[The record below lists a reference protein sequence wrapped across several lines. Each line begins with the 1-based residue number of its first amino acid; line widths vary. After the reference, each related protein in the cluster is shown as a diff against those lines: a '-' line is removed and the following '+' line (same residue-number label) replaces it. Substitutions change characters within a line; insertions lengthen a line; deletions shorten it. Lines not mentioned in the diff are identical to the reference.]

1 MSFLPSD
8 AITVLPGIG
17 PARAKSFEKPGLST
31 LGDLLSWFPRDYED
45 RRRSVTIGDARP
57 GTAVCITAT
66 VASQPHLARIRA
78 GLELVK
84 VKTVDDT
91 GVLDLTF
98 FNQSYLKNALAVGES
113 YIFYGTVEQTGKRK
127 SMTNPTFEPE
137 RNAGQT
143 TRAIVPIYPLTA
155 GISNKLLAGSIRR
168 VLAAGLRLPED
179 PLPEEIRREYHL
191 VDPETAYRWI
201 HCPGSFEEIEA
212 ARQRLV
218 FEELFFLSIGL
229 CRLKGRRDHAQGPV
243 CGAGSLEDFT
253 ACLPFSLTGAQRRA
267 AEECA
272 ANLRSGTPMNRLIQG
287 DVGSG
292 KTVVAAAAVYLAAK
306 SGYQSALMAPTEI
319 LAKQHYRTLSGL
331 LEPAG
336 IRVALLTGS
345 TKSKERRDLNERLQ
359 LGMVDLLIGTHALI
373 SDPVTFSALGLVITD
388 EQHRFGVNQRAAL
401 TGKGLHPHVL
411 VMSATPIPRTL
422 ALMIYG
428 DLDVSTID
436 ELPPGRQP
444 VDTFRVHTDKRQ
456 RMYGFVRKQ
465 VEEGHQVYIVCPSI
479 EEPPRAGPT
488 TAYSGPE
495 LKSVTEHCKELQAR
509 IFPDLRVDLVHGK
522 MESKDRERVM
532 AAFAAGELDILVST
546 SVIEV
551 GVDVPNATLMIVENA
566 ERFGLSQLHQLR
578 GRVGRGSAKSYC
590 VLVSDANNQE
600 ATQRLKVLCASN
612 DGFQISQ
619 EDLKLRGPG
628 DFFGSRQHGLPQ
640 LKVAD
645 LAGDTRVLKDA
656 RDAARKILA
665 RDPALEQPEHS
676 PIRQKV
682 LALFE
687 ENPDIFN

>member
-1 MSFLPSD
+1 MTFLLSD

-17 PARAKSFEKPGLST
+17 PARAKIFEKLGLT
-31 LGDLLSWFPRDYED
+31 TIGDLLSWFPRNYED
-45 RRRSVTIGDARP
+45 RRSAVTIGDAKP
-57 GTAVCITAT
+57 GTSVCITAM
-66 VASQPHLARIRA
+66 VASQPHLSRLRT

-84 VKTVDDT
+84 AKAVDDT
-91 GVLDLTF
+91 GVLELTF
-98 FNQSYLKNALAVGES
+98 FNQSYLKKTLSVGKS
-113 YIFYGTVEQTGKRK
+113 YVFYGTVEQAGDRK
-127 SMTNPTFEPE
+127 AMTNPVFEPE
-137 RNAGQT
+137 ASAGQVT
-143 TRAIVPIYPLTA
+143 GVIVPIYPLTA
-155 GISNKLLAGSIRR
+155 GLSNKQLAGSIHR
-168 VLAAGLRLPED
+168 VLAEGIRAPED
-179 PLPEEIRREYHL
+179 PLPDSIRRQYGL
-191 VDPETAYRWI
+191 IDVETAYRWI
-201 HCPGSFEEIEA
+201 HCPTSFEQIEA
-212 ARQRLV
+212 ARQRLI

-243 CGAGSLEDFT
+243 CGAGSLEDYM

-272 ANLRSGTPMNRLIQG
+272 ANLRSGTPMNRLVQG

-292 KTVVAAAAVYLAAK
+292 KTVVAGAAIYLAGK

-319 LAKQHYRTLSGL
+319 LAEQHYRTLSSL
-331 LEPAG
+331 LAPTG

-345 TKSKERRDLNERLQ
+345 AKARERRELNERLQ
-359 LGMVDLLIGTHALI
+359 LGTIDLLIGTHALI
-373 SDPVTFSALGLVITD
+373 TDTVQFSRLGLVITD
-388 EQHRFGVNQRAAL
+388 EQHRFGVRQRAAL
-401 TGKGLHPHVL
+401 AGKGLHPHVL

-428 DLDVSTID
+428 DLDVSVID

-444 VDTFRVHTDKRQ
+444 VDTFRIHTDKRQ

-465 VEEGHQVYIVCPSI
+465 VEEGHQVYIVCPSV
-479 EEPPRAGPT
+479 ENNPQTGPT
-488 TAYSGPE
+488 EFWGGQE
-495 LKSVTEHCKELQAR
+495 LKSVTEYCKELQTEV
-509 IFPDLRVDLVHGK
+509 FPDLRVDFVHGK
-522 MESKDRERVM
+522 MKPACKDRVM

-546 SVIEV
+546 TVIEV

-590 VLVSDANNQE
+590 VLVSDAKNEE
-600 ATQRLKVLCASN
+600 AAQRLKVLCASN
-612 DGFQISQ
+612 DGFQISE

-628 DFFGSRQHGLPQ
+628 DFFGARQHGLPQ

-645 LAGDTRVLKDA
+645 LAGDIRVLKDA
-656 RDAARKILA
+656 QDAARQILA
-665 RDPALEQPEHS
+665 EDPELSRWDHQ
-676 PIRQKV
+676 PIRRKV